1 MSSSSS
7 NKQPL
12 LVDRPATTSTLVTV
26 ASGQAFST
34 SLVPSA
40 VGNATKVFDVD
51 SALTDTS
58 ISGAYIDEIWLQYS
72 KRNIEFIDALAVASG
87 TYSADSTNVVV
98 TISGGHNVQV
108 GQKVW
113 LDFTSYSSGSTPID
127 QAVTVTAVT
136 PTTFTGTI
144 PSISGPITGNVSCRL
159 PVDFCFYLVS
169 TSTITNT
176 NQFFPLF
183 VASVPAVYENQT
195 YSLTLNNV
203 LPLINH
209 PVVQAGANFT
219 SANSTTSPK
228 TRGLILQRG
237 QALYVAASGATALTN
252 GFYVGVQAG
261 YY

>member
-34 SLVPSA
+34 SLVPTA

-51 SALTDTS
+51 SSLTDTS
-58 ISGAYIDEIWLQYS
+58 ISGAYIDEIWFQYS
-72 KRNIEFIDALAVASG
+72 KRNTEFIDAASTTSG

-98 TISGGHNVQV
+98 TISAGHNVQV

-159 PVDFCFYLVS
+159 PLDFCFYLVN
-169 TSTITNT
+169 TGTITNT

-183 VASVPAVYENQT
+183 VASIPATYENQL
-195 YSLTLNNV
+195 YSLTINNV